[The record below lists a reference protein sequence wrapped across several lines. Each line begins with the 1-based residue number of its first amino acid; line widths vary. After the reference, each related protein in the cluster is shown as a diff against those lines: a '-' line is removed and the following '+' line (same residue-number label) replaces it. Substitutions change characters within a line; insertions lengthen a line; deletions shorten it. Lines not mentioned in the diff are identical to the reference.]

1 MGTSTLT
8 SDGNA
13 GPGSLWALVGVWS
26 LEREIRHG
34 DGRIDRFSGTCKFT
48 RSGPQLLQ
56 DEAGWLETA
65 EGRFQGARR
74 YVWKEAKGRLDVH
87 FDDMRPF
94 HSIPLGVARPET
106 VHLCPP
112 DRYQVAYDFSAW
124 PHWSSVWT
132 VAGPRK
138 DYVMRTVFCPLD
150 STGHLASDA
159 PGVHKTNNMR

>member
-8 SDGNA
+8 SDGSA
-13 GPGSLWALVGVWS
+13 GPTSLWSLVGVWS

-34 DGRIDRFSGTCKFT
+34 DGRNDRFVGECKFT
-48 RSGPQLLQ
+48 RSGPQLLH
-56 DEAGWLETA
+56 DETGWLETA

-87 FDDMRPF
+87 FADMRPF
-94 HSIPLGVARPET
+94 HSIPLGAARPET

-124 PHWSSVWT
+124 PVWSSVWT
-132 VAGPRK
+132 VEGPRK
-138 DYVMRTVFCPLD
+138 DYVMTSWFRLTD
-150 STGHLASDA
+150 SAARLASGG
-159 PGVHKTNNMR
+159 PQVHKTDNLR